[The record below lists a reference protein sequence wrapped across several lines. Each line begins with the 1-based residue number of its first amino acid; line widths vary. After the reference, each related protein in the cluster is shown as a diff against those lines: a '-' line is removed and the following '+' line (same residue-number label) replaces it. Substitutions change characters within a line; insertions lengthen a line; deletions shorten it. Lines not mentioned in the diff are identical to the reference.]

1 MCASRAFLKESRSF
15 LSFFSIGMSSIWM
28 SEWLLLETT
37 VPHWKLLQVGFCK
50 FVIGLMN
57 LMMTG
62 IGQSKHRNSVFLRS
76 LIIPCSSLFVNYNAK
91 YLKLE

>member
-1 MCASRAFLKESRSF
+1 V
-15 LSFFSIGMSSIWM
+15 
-28 SEWLLLETT
+28 SEWLLLRKCSETA